1 MRCAFCGFA
10 ESRVLDSRP
19 VEEGRSIRRRR
30 ECQECGRRFTTYER
44 LEEVPLIVVKTDNR
58 RELFDS
64 TKMLKGLIKAC
75 DKRSV
80 PVTVLEQM
88 VNDIERDLRN
98 SLEREI
104 SSKQIGE
111 LVMQHL
117 RKVDQVAYV
126 RFASVYRNFE
136 DISTFVE
143 EIRKLQKEIQ
153 ENREN
158 GENGDNMAYGNGNK
172 GRIEIKA
179 AKGGEL

>member
-1 MRCAFCGFA
+1 MRCVFCGYA

-30 ECQECGRRFTTYER
+30 ECQQCAKRFTTYER

-58 RELFDS
+58 RELFDPS
-64 TKMLKGLIKAC
+64 KILKGLIKAC
-75 DKRSV
+75 DKRTV

-136 DISTFVE
+136 DISTFID

-153 ENREN
+153 DSREYGEN
-158 GENGDNMAYGNGNK
+158 GEVTGGVK
-172 GRIEIKA
+172 GEN
-179 AKGGEL
+179 